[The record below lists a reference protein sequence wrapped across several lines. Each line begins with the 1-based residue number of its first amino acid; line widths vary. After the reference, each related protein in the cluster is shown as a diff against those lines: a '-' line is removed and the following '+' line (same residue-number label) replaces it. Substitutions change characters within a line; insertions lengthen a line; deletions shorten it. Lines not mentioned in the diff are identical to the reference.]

1 MLGKY
6 QQGSGLEERMSGIEI
21 LDTGD
26 RDKLSVERRRFVII
40 GIALTQ
46 YSEHLT
52 FKKTKKAKFIQL
64 QMQESFS

>member
-1 MLGKY
+1 
-6 QQGSGLEERMSGIEI
+6 MSGIEI
-21 LDTGD
+21 LDRGD

-40 GIALTQ
+40 GITLTQ

>member
-1 MLGKY
+1 
-6 QQGSGLEERMSGIEI
+6 MSGIEI

-52 FKKTKKAKFIQL
+52 FEKMKSAKFIQL